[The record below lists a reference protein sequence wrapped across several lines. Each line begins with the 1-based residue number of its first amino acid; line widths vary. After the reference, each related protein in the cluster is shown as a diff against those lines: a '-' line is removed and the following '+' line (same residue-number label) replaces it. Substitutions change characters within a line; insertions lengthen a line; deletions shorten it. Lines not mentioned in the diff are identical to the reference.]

1 MSMKAVRFHGQQDVR
16 LEDIPIPSLDSNSVR
31 ISPKFCGICGTDVH
45 EYLGGNNLIPKPG
58 TPHGIT
64 GETSPL
70 TLGHEFSGIVEE
82 VGSEVT
88 RLQKGDR
95 VCVQPIIYDN
105 ECRSCKRG
113 LVNCCDKNG
122 FIGLSGWGGGLC
134 ETTVVPQDAVKK
146 LPDNVSLEVGALV
159 EPLAVGWHAIKISPY
174 QEGDSAFVVGGGPIG
189 LAVVQ
194 ALIGRGC
201 KTIILSEVSSK
212 RREFAKK
219 FGAHHVFDPT
229 KDDIVAEVK
238 KLTGGLGADVGFDAA
253 GSQHAIDAA
262 FDCLKARAVL
272 VNIAVWE
279 KRAQLNMNQIVFRER
294 SYVGCATYALGD
306 FEEVIEALSNGKITP
321 QGMITKVIKMD
332 KVVEEGFQTL
342 INDKDNH
349 VKILVDVSAGV
360 YHAVPLTRS
369 YPSTGQQ
376 NK

>member
-1 MSMKAVRFHGQQDVR
+1 MSTQTMKAVRFHGQQDVR
-16 LEDIPIPSLDSNSVR
+16 LEEIPLPSLDENSVR

-82 VGSEVT
+82 VGSKVT

-105 ECRSCKRG
+105 ECGSCKRG

-174 QEGDSAFVVGGGPIG
+174 KEGDSAFVVGGGPIG

-201 KTIILSEVSSK
+201 KNIILSEVSSK

-238 KLTGGLGADVGFDAA
+238 KLTGGSGADVGFDAA

-321 QGMITKVIKMD
+321 EGMITKVIKMD

-349 VKILVDVSAGV
+349 VKILVDVSA
-360 YHAVPLTRS
+360 S
-369 YPSTGQQ
+369 
-376 NK
+376 

>member
-1 MSMKAVRFHGQQDVR
+1 MASTQTIKAVRFHGQKDVR
-16 LEDIPIPSLDSNSVR
+16 LEEIPYPSLEAKSVR
-31 ISPKFCGICGTDVH
+31 IIPKFCGICGTDVH

-58 TPHGIT
+58 TPHPIT

-70 TLGHEFSGIVEE
+70 TLGHEFSGIIEE

-88 RLQKGDR
+88 RLKKGDR

-105 ECRSCKRG
+105 ECGSCKRG

-134 ETTVVPQDAVKK
+134 ETTVVPQDCVKK

-159 EPLAVGWHAIKISPY
+159 EPLSVGWHAIKLSPY
-174 QEGDSAFVVGGGPIG
+174 KEGDTAFVVGGGPIG

-201 KTIILSEVSSK
+201 KTIILSEVSAR

-229 KDDIVAEVK
+229 KDDVVAHVK
-238 KLTGGLGADVGFDAA
+238 TLTGGLGADVGFDAA

-262 FDCLKARAVL
+262 FDCLKARGVL

-279 KRAQLNMNQIVFRER
+279 NRAQLSMNQIVFRER
-294 SYVGCATYALGD
+294 SYIGCATYSLGD
-306 FEEVIEALSNGKITP
+306 FEEVIEAISKGDIQP
-321 QGMITKVIKMD
+321 EGMITKVIKMNE
-332 KVVEEGFQTL
+332 VVEEGFNTL
-342 INDKDNH
+342 IHDKDNH

-360 YHAVPLTRS
+360 
-369 YPSTGQQ
+369 Q
-376 NK
+376 